1 MRSQSLIIGS
11 VAALLLGS
19 VAASGQQA
27 HIAHARLDQSSSS
40 AGLKAAIASS
50 TGHDSG
56 ASWIGYEVPAVPDG
70 QGKGHHG
77 WNYCSADLEE
87 GSNVT
92 NGSGALTESSNR
104 SILIFLRTEQQRI
117 EKIRMFDSGCQVDG
131 DGMTVH
137 WLTSVRPAESVE
149 LLRSYVRGDYGNDGS
164 HSRGAALAAIAS
176 TDDPSADAA
185 MQEFTSASSPTDTR
199 KEAVFWLGAARGRK
213 GYEML
218 TTIVKLD
225 PSDEVRDRAI
235 FALSVSP
242 VPEAV
247 DTLIDEAR
255 HDPNTRLRG
264 QALFWLAQKAG
275 AKAAGVIGSAA
286 ENDPDTEVKKK
297 AVFALSQL
305 PADQGVPMLINVAQT
320 NRNPEVRKQAMFWL
334 GESRDP
340 RALDFITRVLLN

>member
-1 MRSQSLIIGS
+1 MRSRSLIIGS
-11 VAALLLGS
+11 LTALLLGS
-19 VAASGQQA
+19 HAVNGQQPE
-27 HIAHARLDQSSSS
+27 IAHAKLDQTSAS
-40 AGLKAAIASS
+40 AGLKAAIASA
-50 TGHDSG
+50 TRLESG
-56 ASWIGYEVPAVPDG
+56 PSWIGYEVPAVPDG
-70 QGKGHHG
+70 EGKGHHG
-77 WNYCSADLEE
+77 WSSCSADLEE
-87 GSNVT
+87 GSNHT
-92 NGSGALTESSNR
+92 NGSGQLTDTPNC
-104 SILIFLRTEQQRI
+104 SIMIFLRTEQQRI
-117 EKIRMFDSGCQVDG
+117 EKVRMFEGSCQVDA

-137 WLTSVRPAESVE
+137 WLTNVRPADSVE

-164 HSRGAALAAIAS
+164 HSKGAALAAIAS

-185 MQEFTSASSPTDTR
+185 MQEFTSASSPIDTR

-218 TTIVKLD
+218 RTIVKLD

-235 FALSVSP
+235 FGLSVSP

-255 HDPNTRLRG
+255 HDENSRLRG

-275 AKAAGVIGSAA
+275 VKAAGVIGSAA

-305 PADQGVPMLINVAQT
+305 PAEQGVPMLIKVAET
-320 NRNPEVRKQAMFWL
+320 NRNPEVRKQAFFWL
-334 GESRDP
+334 GQSRDA

>member
-1 MRSQSLIIGS
+1 MRSQSLVIGS
-11 VAALLLGS
+11 VATLLLSTVVGN
-19 VAASGQQA
+19 GQQLQ
-27 HIAHARLDQSSSS
+27 IAHARLDQSSSS
-40 AGLKAAIASS
+40 AGLKAAIASA
-50 TGHDSG
+50 TEHDSG
-56 ASWIGYEVPAVPDG
+56 ASWIAYEGPAVPDS
-70 QGKGHHG
+70 QGKGHHD
-77 WNYCSADLEE
+77 WNYCRADLEE

-92 NGSGALTESSNR
+92 NGSGALTEPSNR

-117 EKIRMFDSGCQVDG
+117 EKIRMFDSGCQVDA

-137 WLTSVRPAESVE
+137 WLTSVPPAESVE
-149 LLRSYVRGDYGNDGS
+149 LLRSYMRGDYGNDGS
-164 HSRGAALAAIAS
+164 HSKGAALGAIAS

-185 MQEFTSASSPTDTR
+185 MQEFTSASSPIDTR

-218 TTIVKLD
+218 KSIVKLD
-225 PSDEVRDRAI
+225 PSDDVRDRAI

-255 HDPNTRLRG
+255 HDPNSRVRE

-275 AKAAGVIGSAA
+275 TKAAGVIGSAA

-334 GESRDP
+334 GQSRDP

>member
-1 MRSQSLIIGS
+1 MRSQTLIIGS

-27 HIAHARLDQSSSS
+27 QIAHARLDQSSSS

-50 TGHDSG
+50 TEHDSG

-77 WNYCSADLEE
+77 WSYCSADLEE
-87 GSNVT
+87 GSNIT
-92 NGSGALTESSNR
+92 NGSGTLTEPSNR
-104 SILIFLRTEQQRI
+104 SILIFLRTQQQRI
-117 EKIRMFDSGCQVDG
+117 EKIRMFEANCQVDA

-137 WLTSVRPAESVE
+137 WLTDVRPAESVE

-164 HSRGAALAAIAS
+164 HSKGAALAAIAS

-185 MQEFTSASSPTDTR
+185 MQEFTSASSPIDTR

-218 TTIVKLD
+218 RTIVKLD

-255 HDPNTRLRG
+255 HDANTRLRG

-305 PADQGVPMLINVAQT
+305 PADQGVPMLIKVAET

-334 GESRDP
+334 GQSRDP